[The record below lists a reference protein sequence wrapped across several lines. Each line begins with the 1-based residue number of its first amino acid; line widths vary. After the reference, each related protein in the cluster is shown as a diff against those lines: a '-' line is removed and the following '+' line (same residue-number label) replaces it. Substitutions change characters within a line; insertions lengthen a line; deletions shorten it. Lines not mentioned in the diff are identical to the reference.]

1 MIWFLMWN
9 FGALFCIDAIGELFT
24 DGLMNTAT
32 TSFGSAK

>member
-9 FGALFCIDAIGELFT
+9 FGALFCIVAIGELFIA
-24 DGLMNTAT
+24 GLMNTST